1 METLGAG
8 NGEPPPVRLTTTQ
21 SNLRPHPCGYCRAY
35 REKCN
40 HERGAKIEYM
50 TGNDIS
56 ETEVIFASVADL
68 LSIKADNLL
77 SAKSKLLDII
87 EWAGEKGKP
96 TDVVRSALLRLGN
109 YDLNPLER
117 VWKHSQLDL
126 QSQKLKREMTHV
138 KQEQAELNT
147 KTDGSGE

>member
-1 METLGAG
+1 
-8 NGEPPPVRLTTTQ
+8 
-21 SNLRPHPCGYCRAY
+21 
-35 REKCN
+35 
-40 HERGAKIEYM
+40 M

-109 YDLNPLER
+109 YDLNPLDR

-126 QSQKLKREMTHV
+126 QSQKLKKEMRHV
-138 KQEQAELNT
+138 KAEQAELNT